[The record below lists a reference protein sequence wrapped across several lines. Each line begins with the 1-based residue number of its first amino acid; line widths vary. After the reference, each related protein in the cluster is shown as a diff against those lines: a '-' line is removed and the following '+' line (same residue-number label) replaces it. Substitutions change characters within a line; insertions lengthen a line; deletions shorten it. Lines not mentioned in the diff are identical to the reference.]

1 MRAQG
6 LENLALD
13 LLILDDLFDDEVV
26 VGKAFVSCNRP
37 KALASGIAG
46 SFGDLA

>member
-13 LLILDDLFDDEVV
+13 LLILDGGFDDEVV
-26 VGKAFVSCNRP
+26 VGKAFVSCNRGN
-37 KALASGIAG
+37 ALESGIAV